1 MEPHMNVM
9 AWPNV
14 KKKCSS
20 GWKNVFLSVVFI
32 LLSYCREKEGK
43 AQSRVLKRHL

>member
-20 GWKNVFLSVVFI
+20 GWKSVFLSKWY
-32 LLSYCREKEGK
+32 LYSCLTAERKK
-43 AQSRVLKRHL
+43 ARRRVDF